1 MNIEQ
6 MAKEAFNKY
15 VPEAQMIEEQYYKR
29 TGSIPNR
36 HLLVEFDEQ
45 PFTKGFFAGLKAN
58 KEGLNGIVCE
68 CMTSC
73 NCLENKIEKA
83 EKWEA
88 LINSE
93 RIRVLGSG
101 NLKGTHQHLSL
112 ELWDKYPGAFEASEP
127 SRKVLTDYVDTIIK
141 RAR

>member
-1 MNIEQ
+1 MSFEKWFNEER
-6 MAKEAFNKY
+6 KPVNYTYDVEA
-15 VPEAQMIEEQYYKR
+15 AYKA
-29 TGSIPNR
+29 
-36 HLLVEFDEQ
+36 
-45 PFTKGFFAGLKAN
+45 GFKAN

-73 NCLENKIEKA
+73 GCLERKIEKA

-93 RIRVLGSG
+93 RLRVIGTG
-101 NLKGTHQHLSL
+101 NLGGHHQHLGI
-112 ELWDKYPGAFEASEP
+112 EIWDKYPGAFEASEP